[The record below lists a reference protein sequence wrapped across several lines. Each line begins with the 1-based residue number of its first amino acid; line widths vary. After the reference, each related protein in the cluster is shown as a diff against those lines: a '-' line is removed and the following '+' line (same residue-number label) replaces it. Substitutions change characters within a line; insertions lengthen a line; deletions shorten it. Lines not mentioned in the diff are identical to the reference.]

1 LRTDFYV
8 FDVREFAFEMR
19 LCARLESEGHLV
31 ARQLGAGESRVMDAV
46 VVDPGPSFDDRA
58 RITAGTIPHR
68 VVESDLG
75 PGRACRLRDVD
86 LAGEYDRE
94 AVDTALEQ
102 GFLQRERRGSVE
114 RVRQATRYPHDW
126 FGGLVGIENKP
137 DLEAPGD
144 LDLQV
149 RKDVSLGLFD
159 RVIVCT
165 ASHVTG
171 AHLNRL
177 PDAVGVW
184 RVDAAEGG
192 RAVNDVAVVREPAPL
207 VVDEWGV
214 ELLESHPGRTDVAFV
229 DAVAKGRARR
239 RVAERAYGKGWRPRE
254 LPGCAEAAA
263 DGPDDTGALPF
274 CGWKGRLVDPANCG
288 PDCPGYDPADPPEAD
303 PDGERAARTPW
314 VEAPEGLARRQSG
327 LDRFG

>member
-1 LRTDFYV
+1 LSAERDRTF
-8 FDVREFAFEMR
+8 VREFAFEMR

-31 ARQLGAGESRVMDAV
+31 ARQLGAGDSRVMDAV

-58 RITAGTIPHR
+58 RITAGTISHR

-137 DLEAPGD
+137 DLETPGD
-144 LDLQV
+144 LELQV

-184 RVDAAEGG
+184 RFFPERDAYEVVREADPLPVAEPGIAVLEEGAAKVDIRPVDAAEKA
-192 RAVNDVAVVREPAPL
+192 RY
-207 VVDEWGV
+207 
-214 ELLESHPGRTDVAFV
+214 
-229 DAVAKGRARR
+229 RR
-239 RVAERAYGKGWRPRE
+239 RMAERAYGKGWRVALPDCPHVEERE
-254 LPGCAEAAA
+254 VAGV
-263 DGPDDTGALPF
+263 GGLPF
-274 CGWKGRLVDPANCG
+274 CTRKERIAHPTDPCECG
-288 PDCPGYDPADPPEAD
+288 CEGGPPDLDLEERRAATSPWVRDPPGVAS
-303 PDGERAARTPW
+303 
-314 VEAPEGLARRQSG
+314 RQVG
-327 LDRFG
+327 LDRFE